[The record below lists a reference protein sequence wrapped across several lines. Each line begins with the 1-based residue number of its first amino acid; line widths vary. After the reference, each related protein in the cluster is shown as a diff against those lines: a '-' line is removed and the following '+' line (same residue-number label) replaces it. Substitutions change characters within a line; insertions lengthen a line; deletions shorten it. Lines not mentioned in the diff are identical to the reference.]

1 MKDILKPYLHLSP
14 INWRIY
20 LDNNDTSK
28 KETSPEEKQTQL
40 ARKQVV
46 MANERTYN
54 SWIRTGLTAVVGGLF
69 IARFLG
75 EGIKNPLITLIGLI
89 FILSSIGFYL
99 LGYWRYKEDIE
110 RIHGKEARRSVSTRI
125 TITTTIALIFSSL
138 LSFALLYQFY
148 NT

>member
-1 MKDILKPYLHLSP
+1 LH
-14 INWRIY
+14 
-20 LDNNDTSK
+20 NNDAK
-28 KETSPEEKQTQL
+28 KNEEENAEKQTEL

-75 EGIKNPLITLIGLI
+75 EGVKSPLITSIGII

-99 LGYWRYKEDIE
+99 LGYLRYREEIK
-110 RIHGKEARRSVSTRI
+110 RIHGKESKRGMSTRI
-125 TITTTIALIFSSL
+125 TMTTTIALLFSSL
-138 LSFALLYQFY
+138 LSLALLYQFY
-148 NT
+148 SA

>member
-1 MKDILKPYLHLSP
+1 MEHV
-14 INWRIY
+14 Y
-20 LDNNDTSK
+20 LDKADDKNSK
-28 KETSPEEKQTQL
+28 INYDEKQTEL

-75 EGIKNPLITLIGLI
+75 EGVKHPLVTIIGII
-89 FILSSIGFYL
+89 FILSSIGFYI
-99 LGYWRYKEDIE
+99 LGYWRYKEDME
-110 RIHGKEARRSVSTRI
+110 RIHGKEAKRSISTRV
-125 TITTTIALIFSSL
+125 TITTTIALIFSSV

-148 NT
+148 SS